1 MNNSLSNQSNMVFWM
16 NGHLWDYLFRGTS
29 KGLTRTC
36 GKHRKHRLE
45 KHEAYYDLL
54 QQVCTCEEQADDSY
68 VKVSGNALAKA
79 WEWHRQTVNNFLEEL
94 KDLGVLSVYTESFST
109 FVKLNNIEEVNNS
122 ISVPSPH
129 GERSYISEE

>member
-1 MNNSLSNQSNMVFWM
+1 MKKTTKGKCIHSETTKA
-16 NGHLWDYLFRGTS
+16 GDYNDSVINLCY
-29 KGLTRTC
+29 C
-36 GKHRKHRLE
+36 GKNLRLVT
-45 KHEAYYDLL
+45 AGIYTY
-54 QQVCTCEEQADDSY
+54 EEQADDSY
-68 VKVSGNALAKA
+68 VKVSVNALAKA

-94 KDLGVLSVYTESFST
+94 KDLGVLSVYTESLST